1 MILFYQIIL
10 FFLGASIAS
19 FLNAWAIRI
28 GHEQE
33 SIISPSRCRSCEKN
47 LLWHQLIPIISWL
60 IQLGRCGCQKRKKI
74 SVQYFCV
81 ELFLGLTFVAIFNY
95 LGMTWN
101 TLVWLSYISLLLFLF
116 LTDAMY
122 QLLYFPALLL
132 GIGLGLGFSYYQG
145 QFIPSVTGATL
156 GFLIIFLT
164 NLIFQKIRHKQGF
177 GDGDSYLLAMLGA
190 FSNAFLVLQCLII
203 ASWIGMI
210 YVGLY
215 YLSHKKLIQKV
226 AFGPFLILSI
236 LILQL
241 NQILSFI

>member
-1 MILFYQIIL
+1 MVLFYQIIFL
-10 FFLGASIAS
+10 FLGASIAS

-28 GHEQE
+28 GHEHE
-33 SIISPSRCRSCEKN
+33 SIICPSRCRSCEKN
-47 LLWHQLIPIISWL
+47 LLWHQLIPIISWVK
-60 IQLGRCGCQKRKKI
+60 QLGRCGCIKRKKI
-74 SVQYFCV
+74 SIQYFCV
-81 ELFLGLTFVAIFNY
+81 ELFLGLTFVVIFNH

-101 TLVWLSYISLLLFLF
+101 TFFWVSYMSLLLFLF

-132 GIGLGLGFSYYQG
+132 GIGLGLGLSYYQG
-145 QFIPSVTGATL
+145 YWVASLMGAGL
-156 GFLIIFLT
+156 GFLIIFLS
-164 NLIFQKIRHKQGF
+164 NFIFQKIRHKQGF

-190 FSNAFLVLQCLII
+190 FSNPFLVLQCLII

-215 YLSHKKLIQKV
+215 YLSYKKLIQKV